1 MKRYLQKI
9 VWLVML
15 VPAIYLALTWKKIP
29 DTVAMHFD
37 WKGNPDRYGSK
48 TEMIVM
54 IGVLTLVNCLVYLL
68 LTNIYKI
75 DPKRYAVENKERLYK
90 IAFAV
95 AAFISAVCCL
105 FVYSTINGHL
115 EFSLSLILSAT
126 GLLFAIIG
134 NYMPNLKPNYFAG
147 LRMPWTLENPDNWRK
162 THALAG
168 KCWFAGGLLIAVVCL
183 FLPVIPAIVVFA
195 IVLLVITI
203 IPCVYSYRLYKQQK
217 ITDPGKV

>member
-1 MKRYLQKI
+1 MKRYLKNT

-15 VPAIYLALTWKKIP
+15 APAIYLALVWKQIP
-29 DTVAMHFD
+29 DTVALHFD

-48 TEMIVM
+48 NEMIVM

-75 DPKRYAVENKERLYK
+75 DPKRYAVENKERLFK

-95 AAFISAVCCL
+95 AVFIAAVCCL
-105 FVYSTINGHL
+105 VLYSTINGHL
-115 EFSLSLILSAT
+115 EFSVTFILSAT

-147 LRMPWTLENPDNWRK
+147 LRMPWTLENPENWRK
-162 THALAG
+162 THAMAG
-168 KCWFAGGLLIAVVCL
+168 KLWFAGGLLIAVVCL
-183 FLPVIPAIVVFA
+183 FLKTIPAIVLFA
-195 IVLLVITI
+195 VVLLIITI
-203 IPCVYSYRLYKQQK
+203 IPGVYSYRLYKQHRS
-217 ITDPGKV
+217 